1 MPLRNYFIN
10 KKRLHRHR
18 KEAYVILILGIIAI
32 STVFFYTYIKYSP
45 ILPSDFPTIN
55 IRSEGEIKKD
65 DYVDCILELDDKKSS
80 EPIKPINSKIKIRG
94 RYNAEL
100 PKKGYRIELSVEKSL
115 LGMRKSDDWLLM
127 AMYSDLNHM
136 QIKLAFNLYRSLEP
150 TNPTAILP
158 DSEFVCLY
166 INSEFQGLYLLME
179 KNDRRLFGLD
189 DAQSSI
195 KSSLIFQSSYFHK
208 NFITYLNED
217 WEQDWP
223 NEDEE
228 IYIMDDIMT
237 DLVEFVRDAPDEIFF
252 DEEEGVFT
260 RFDRLNLMDFYIFN
274 FFILHDDFWDHNY
287 FIVRNTH
294 PSKFFLVPW
303 DFDRCFG
310 QWLTRNS
317 NPETNHEGFA
327 RSNNE
332 LINRLLNNEEFRQ
345 DCKARWFQLRE
356 ELWTEEYILDMVS
369 DMYDDIKEVLEIDSK
384 MWYPWLFGEDWEQ
397 RVDES
402 IDWLYDW
409 IRDRLEFCDLYFTD
423 FYSIE

>member
-1 MPLRNYFIN
+1 MPLGNYFIN
-10 KKRLHRHR
+10 KKRIHRHR
-18 KEAYVILILGIIAI
+18 KEAYVIFILGIIAI

-55 IRSEGEIKKD
+55 IISEGEIKKD

-115 LGMRKSDDWLLM
+115 LGMRKDDDWLLM

-136 QIKLAFNLYRSLEP
+136 QIKLAFDLYRSLKS

-195 KSSLIFQSSYFHK
+195 NSSLIFQSSYFHR
-208 NFITYLNED
+208 NFITYLNEE

-223 NEDEE
+223 NEDEG
-228 IYIMDDIMT
+228 IYIMDEVMT
-237 DLVEFVRDAPDEIFF
+237 ELVEYIRDSPNEIFF
-252 DEEEGVFT
+252 DEEMGIFAK
-260 RFDRLNLMDFYIFN
+260 FDKLNLIDFYIFN

-287 FIVRNTH
+287 FIVRNTY
-294 PSKFFLVPW
+294 PNKFFLVPW

-317 NPETNHEGFA
+317 GPETNHENFV
-327 RSNNE
+327 RENNE
-332 LINRLLNNEEFRQ
+332 LFNRLLNNVQFRE
-345 DCKARWFQLRE
+345 DLKNRWFQLRE
-356 ELWTEEYILDMVS
+356 ELWTEEYILDVVS
-369 DMYDDIKEVLEIDSK
+369 DMYDEIKEILEIDSK
-384 MWYPWLFGEDWEQ
+384 IWYPWLFGDDWEQ

-409 IRDRLEFCDLYFTD
+409 ISNRLEFCDMYFTD
-423 FYSIE
+423 F

>member
-1 MPLRNYFIN
+1 MPLRNYFVN
-10 KKRLHRHR
+10 KKRVHRHR
-18 KEAYVILILGIIAI
+18 KEAYIIIIIGIIAV
-32 STVFFYTYIKYSP
+32 STVFYYTYIKYSP
-45 ILPSDFPTIN
+45 ITPSDFPSIN
-55 IRSEGEIKKD
+55 IISEGEINEN

-80 EPIKPINSKIKIRG
+80 EPIDPINSKIKVRG

-100 PKKGYRIELSVEKSL
+100 PKKGYRIELSVEESL
-115 LGMRKSDDWLLM
+115 LGMRKDDDWLLM

-136 QIKLAFNLYRSLEP
+136 QIKLAFDLYRSLNP

-195 KSSLIFQSSYFHK
+195 KSSLIFQSSYFHR
-208 NFITYLNED
+208 NFITYLNEE

-223 NEDEE
+223 NEDEG

-237 DLVEFVRDAPDEIFF
+237 DLVSFIRDTPDEIFF
-252 DEEEGVFT
+252 NEEEGLFT
-260 RFDRLNLMDFYIFN
+260 RFDRINLIDFYIFN

-287 FIVRNTH
+287 FIVRNTN

-317 NPETNHEGFA
+317 SPDTNHEEFIMN
-327 RSNNE
+327 NNE
-332 LINRLLNNEEFRQ
+332 LFNRLLNNDEYRQ
-345 DCKARWFQLRE
+345 ECKDRWIQLRE

-369 DMYDDIKEVLEIDSK
+369 EMYDEIKDILKIDSSK
-384 MWYPWLFGEDWEQ
+384 WYPWLFGDDWEE

-402 IDWLYDW
+402 INWLYDW
-409 IRDRLEFCDLYFTD
+409 ISNRLEFCDLYFT
-423 FYSIE
+423 EL